1 MPSIPFLLTSHV
13 IGARVGLSQF
23 GLEKGYAQE
32 LINFWVGSPLLGAL
46 QAILLLIVWI
56 HGCLG
61 LHFWLRLKPS
71 YPRVREPLLAAAV
84 LLPALALLGDDQG
97 GQRTLAAVVARTL
110 SPEHVGDP
118 TQNTVLLN
126 ERIRAALTVLRS
138 RRDGEPFTPWA
149 ARSRLARASAAS

>member
-1 MPSIPFLLTSHV
+1 VNEIAQFLMLSIPFLLTSHV

-61 LHFWLRLKPS
+61 VHFWLRLKPS
-71 YPRVREPLLAAAV
+71 YPRVREPLLAAAL

-97 GQRTLAAVVARTL
+97 GQRTLAAVQ
-110 SPEHVGDP
+110 DP
-118 TQNTVLLN
+118 
-126 ERIRAALTVLRS
+126 
-138 RRDGEPFTPWA
+138 
-149 ARSRLARASAAS
+149 ARAGAHSVSRTRRRPDSEHGSSE